1 MKSKAS
7 GYSWSPVPGVDAT
20 WSGGGEAPVLETA
33 WLGSPTQNQ
42 WRSRASAEQC
52 LAAAIDACS
61 HQADELLAGWCY
73 VLARTNS
80 GGWTSQVDETTQQH
94 LLAGVRL
101 AWQMGWQPG
110 DLADIVTRHCSDR
123 HRDVILAG
131 VMVDL
136 RRHPQGTVHPDF
148 FRQAAD
154 AGAAEDLDAATLALP
169 WLTDQNTAR
178 QTVVRRVVETLAVL
192 AELPELAHTLPT
204 PGDWVG
210 PPREDGPVAGLQP
223 PVDLKIIDKIKALL
237 AKAESTDYEAEADA
251 LNAAAQ
257 RLMSKHSI
265 DAAWLLANTAT
276 DEAPMAKRFV
286 IQPPLEEPK
295 ASLLTVVAN
304 ANRCR
309 AAWARSLG
317 FSTVVGHELDVKA
330 VDTVYSSLLVQ
341 AMTSMQ
347 RDAPDPDDDEATPEH
362 MFRASFLMA
371 FASRVGE
378 RLEEASAAE
387 EEAAVEEDESLLPV
401 LTERSQAVDE
411 EMERIFPQLR
421 SERSDSPLDARAW
434 RQGARAADQADI
446 HLGTRLESTAHTYFS
461 DSSAPTEVD
470 LRDSDLAEHPS
481 T

>member
-1 MKSKAS
+1 MKSSAN
-7 GYSWSPVPGVDAT
+7 GYSWSPVPGVGAT
-20 WSGGGEAPVLETA
+20 WSGGGEPPVLETA
-33 WLGSPTQNQ
+33 WLGSPSQSQ

-61 HQADELLAGWCY
+61 HSADDLFAGWCY

-80 GGWTSQVDETTQQH
+80 SGWTQQVDDATQQH

-110 DLADIVTRHCSDR
+110 DLADIVTRHCSER
-123 HRDVILAG
+123 HRDVILTG
-131 VMVDL
+131 VMIDL
-136 RRHPQGTVHPDF
+136 LRHPQDSVHPDF
-148 FRQAAD
+148 FRQAAQ
-154 AGAAEDLDAATLALP
+154 AGAPENLDVSTAALQ
-169 WLTDQNTAR
+169 WLTDQHTAR

-210 PPREDGPVAGLQP
+210 PPREAGPVGGLQP
-223 PVDLKIIDKIKALL
+223 PVDMKIIDKIKALL
-237 AKAESTDYEAEADA
+237 AKAESTDYEAEAEA
-251 LNAAAQ
+251 LTAAAQ

-265 DAAWLLANTAT
+265 DAAWLIATTAT

-341 AMTSMQ
+341 AMTAMQ
-347 RDAPDPDDDEATPEH
+347 REAPDPDDDEATPEH

-378 RLEEASAAE
+378 RLEEVSSAE

-401 LTERSQAVDE
+401 LAERSQAVDE

-421 SERSDSPLDARAW
+421 TQRSDSPLDPRAW
-434 RQGARAADQADI
+434 RQGAQAADEADL
-446 HLGTRLESTAHTYFS
+446 HLGARLESTAHSFFS
-461 DSSAPTEVD
+461 SSEGTHEVD
-470 LRDSDLAEHPS
+470 LREPQH
-481 T
+481 TNQG